1 MKVLRTGIL
10 ALAVLFLMIGICYA
24 QSAEECYNKGIEYGV
39 AGKFEK
45 AQQEFKKALEVDP
58 FYGKAKVCLELVED
72 ALEQRI
78 KPETALHTFKGA
90 DYGLKGMYDEA
101 IAEFKRAIEIN
112 PNYALAHSNLGNAYD
127 EKGMYDVAIA
137 EYKIAIEINPNYAL
151 AHNNLGG
158 VYGKKGM
165 YDEAIAELKRAIEI
179 NPNFAEAHSNLAVA
193 YYYKEEYSLAIEHCD
208 ITIELGLRPHPGF
221 LEALKPYR

>member
-72 ALEQRI
+72 ALKQRI
-78 KPETALHTFKGA
+78 KPETALHIFKGA
-90 DYGLKGMYDEA
+90 DYGLKGMYDET

-112 PNYALAHSNLGNAYD
+112 PNYA
-127 EKGMYDVAIA
+127 E
-137 EYKIAIEINPNYAL
+137 
-151 AHNNLGG
+151 AHN
-158 VYGKKGM
+158 
-165 YDEAIAELKRAIEI
+165 
-179 NPNFAEAHSNLAVA
+179 NLAVA
-193 YYYKEEYSLAIEHCD
+193 YYYKEEYSLAIKHCD
-208 ITIELGLRPHPGF
+208 RAIELGLRPHPGF

>member
-1 MKVLRTGIL
+1 MKKNCKAKVMMWKGDSIMKVLRTGIL

-45 AQQEFKKALEVDP
+45 AQQEFKKALGVDP
-58 FYGKAKVCLELVED
+58 FYEEAKVCLELVED

-78 KPETALHTFKGA
+78 KPETALHIFKGV

-101 IAEFKRAIEIN
+101 IAEYKRAIEIN
-112 PNYALAHSNLGNAYD
+112 PNYAEAHGNLGVAY
-127 EKGMYDVAIA
+127 AA
-137 EYKIAIEINPNYAL
+137 
-151 AHNNLGG
+151 
-158 VYGKKGM
+158 KGM
-165 YDEAIAELKRAIEI
+165 YDEAIAEYKRAIGI
-179 NPNFAEAHSNLAVA
+179 NPNYAEAHNNLAVA
-193 YYYKEEYSLAIEHCD
+193 YYYKEDYSLAIKHCD